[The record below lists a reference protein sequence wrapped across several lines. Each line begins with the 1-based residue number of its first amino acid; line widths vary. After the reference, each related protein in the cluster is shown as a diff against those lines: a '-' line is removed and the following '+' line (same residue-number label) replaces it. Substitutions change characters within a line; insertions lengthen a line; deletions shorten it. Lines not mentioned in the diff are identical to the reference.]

1 MQQDAMNS
9 TMTMNQISSTS
20 QIRTSVADIFNP
32 PPYSSIF
39 FHSTPSPTPFAA
51 HPVTSDEKCT
61 RNTASATAA
70 AAKSLSRMMSEH
82 KELLSRH
89 AFCLTHLRKTFK
101 EAETLRQEN
110 TNLRLANVELS
121 KHVNFLIQI
130 TSQSQYQTQPFTENF
145 GGDFE
150 MEKDSEGWDEGFSA
164 KNQSPTSEIEK
175 DEEENQK
182 DDAARVTLPK
192 SISVRS
198 NGFLK
203 MSQTGGGPSGSNSG
217 ALRAATRIRP
227 PNPVT
232 GPHKVYVRGGSKKV
246 GPIELEVY
254 NQGMYKTELCN
265 KWQET
270 GSCLYGDHCQFAHGI
285 DQLRPVIRHPRYKTE
300 VCRMV
305 LAGEP
310 CPYGHRCHFRHAL
323 TDEEKLM
330 LPLRLD

>member
-1 MQQDAMNS
+1 MKFRIYDRFVLSNHLLIPKYCTEKHFLICFMNLPAKSQKMQQDAMNS

-39 FHSTPSPTPFAA
+39 FHSAPSPTPFAA
-51 HPVTSDEKCT
+51 HPVTSDGKCT
-61 RNTASATAA
+61 RNTDSATAA

-232 GPHKVYVRGGSKKV
+232 GPVCLFMLIRCYCSSCFFV
-246 GPIELEVY
+246 GV
-254 NQGMYKTELCN
+254 
-265 KWQET
+265 
-270 GSCLYGDHCQFAHGI
+270 DHDFS
-285 DQLRPVIRHPRYKTE
+285 LVI
-300 VCRMV
+300 
-305 LAGEP
+305 
-310 CPYGHRCHFRHAL
+310 
-323 TDEEKLM
+323 
-330 LPLRLD
+330 